1 MGYDSSEGR
10 ITKPVSLD
18 DIGQCL
24 GVSSR
29 DLGTLCESENI
40 KFWAKAHPLRS
51 SLKRELTENDRKA
64 EAYGII
70 LDITEWRTTS
80 SLHIQNAFK
89 AATASNPSY
98 SWVYLKP
105 RGIDYNEWYR
115 ILDFDGYFHGAECP
129 IMFEHNDLTRG
140 ELNVYFAIKSGLDDG
155 NITLGDLKNIG
166 GSGLLITNNRNTRY
180 GIIYSKDGGTP
191 ILAGG
196 SIDEAAFDD
205 DGKDREVTVNVADGI
220 GEYKVVPIIINA
232 INNMF
237 ATIPMKY
244 KSFTV
249 TNENVSNNKPILSGI
264 YRADSTGAKTIIEGR
279 VGANNVMLNAGYIEV
294 FLCYTFI
301 DDVSKLDNAVNAGNA
316 VVITYSHPQILP
328 NNSYAFGSTVNYN
341 PNTIQIVWAR
351 VTTTNVGVTTEQF
364 EFEDNSGDIM

>member
-1 MGYDSSEGR
+1 MTLVNGK

-24 GVSSR
+24 GESSR
-29 DLGTLCESENI
+29 DLGTLCQADSI
-40 KFWAKAHPLRS
+40 KFWAKYHPIRANLT
-51 SLKRELTENDRKA
+51 RELTKGSTGDWNA
-64 EAYGII
+64 YAYGIVV
-70 LDITEWRTTS
+70 DTNEKWYTNNS
-80 SLHIQNAFK
+80 SQIQSAFNK
-89 AATASNPSY
+89 AINGQYTWA
-98 SWVYLKP
+98 YLKP
-105 RGIDYNEWYR
+105 RGLSYNEWYR
-115 ILDFDGYFHGAECP
+115 VLDFDGYIHYAECP
-129 IMFEHNDLTRG
+129 ILFYHNDLTRG
-140 ELNVYFAIKSGLDDG
+140 KLDIHFSIKGGLDDG
-155 NITLGDLKNIG
+155 NLTLADLKQVG
-166 GSGLLITNNRNTRY
+166 GGIYITNNTNTRY

-191 ILAGG
+191 TLAGG
-196 SIDEAAFDD
+196 SANEAAFMENGDATD
-205 DGKDREVTVNVADGI
+205 VNISIDGGVGAYR
-220 GEYKVVPIIINA
+220 VVPIIINA
-232 INNMF
+232 TSGLF

-264 YRADSTGAKTIIEGR
+264 YRADSTGTKIIIEGR

-301 DDVSKLDNAVNAGNA
+301 NDVSKLDNAVNAGNA

-341 PNTIQIVWAR
+341 PNTIQVVWAR